1 MILGGY
7 LLNISFD
14 FEYLPLLIIVA
25 IAWLVPMLLSVMRIQ
40 RIPAVIVE
48 IIAGFIIGRYLL
60 FQSSS
65 ESLEILEFLALTGFI
80 FLMFL
85 SGLEIDTD
93 QIMASFPRRKLSVP
107 RFLRNPL
114 LVGLVFFILTLG
126 LSYAGAATLST
137 LVNIP
142 NIWYFSLIMVTTSVG
157 IIFPVLKSRGETVG
171 HFGQM
176 LIMAAAV
183 ADILSI
189 LLFTFTAFIISK
201 GFQPELLLVF
211 VLFLLVYILYI
222 LGRKLE
228 ETIFRRI
235 TFQLAHAASQ
245 ISIRGTLFLILIFVV
260 LAQLMGEEVILLGA
274 FLSGLLMSFFLHKE
288 RSLLMIKLDG
298 MGFGF
303 FIPVF
308 FIMVGAKFNPEH
320 FSEFDN
326 SLIPFLALLLV
337 LLYLVKIAPSFLW
350 MRLFGRRRAIA
361 GGFLMSSRLSLIIAA
376 STIGLGLGVI
386 TEGINASFVMMAVV
400 TCLISP
406 MVYNNLNPMDKKKG
420 KKVVIIGGSSVG
432 VLLARRLQV
441 HGRASVIVEKD
452 ELRYKEIKQ
461 KGISVMHGDGS
472 EAQIFRNIGLRA
484 SDYVVVHAGNED
496 ENIHICTMLRKEFQ
510 HDNII
515 SKTAESKIEQ
525 SLKRLNVE
533 ILDVRRTLAATIE
546 NLILRPGTYHAL
558 VDTFE
563 TFNVEEIPVTNK
575 QIEGMQ
581 VKEFHFHKDSTLIL
595 VQRGADNFIPHGES
609 YLKRGDILMIFGTAI
624 ALEETMKRCSG

>member
-1 MILGGY
+1 MEIY

-14 FEYLPLLIIVA
+14 FEYLPLLIVVA
-25 IAWLVPMLLSVMRIQ
+25 IAWFVPMLLSVLRLQ

-48 IIAGFIIGRYLL
+48 IVVGFLIGRYLL
-60 FQSSS
+60 MNVGSGSM
-65 ESLEILEFLALTGFI
+65 EILEFLALTGFI

-93 QIMASFPRRKLSVP
+93 QILASFPRRKLSIP
-107 RFLRNPL
+107 RFLKNPL

-126 LSYAGAATLST
+126 LSYGGAATLST
-137 LVNIP
+137 LVDIP

-157 IIFPVLKSRGETVG
+157 IIFPVLKSRGETLG

-211 VLFLLVYILYI
+211 ALFLLVYVFYV
-222 LGRKLE
+222 LGRRLE
-228 ETIFRRI
+228 ATIFRRI

-245 ISIRGTLFLILIFVV
+245 ISVRGTLLLILVFVV
-260 LAQLMGEEVILLGA
+260 MAQLLGEEVILLGA
-274 FLSGLLMSFFLHKE
+274 FLSGLLLSFFLHKG

-308 FIMVGAKFNPEH
+308 FIMVGVKFNPSH
-320 FSEFDN
+320 LMEFDN
-326 SLIPFLALLLV
+326 TLVPFLVLLLI
-337 LLYLVKIAPSFLW
+337 LLYLVKVIPAFLW
-350 MRLFGRRRAIA
+350 IRLFGRRRALA

-376 STIGLGLGVI
+376 ATIGLGLGAI
-386 TEGINASFVMMAVV
+386 TEGINASFVLMAVI
-400 TCLISP
+400 TCLVSP
-406 MVYNNLNPMDKKKG
+406 MLYNSLNPLDKRKG
-420 KKVVIIGGSSVG
+420 RKVVIVGGSSTG
-432 VLLARRLQV
+432 VLLARRLKV
-441 HGRASVIVEKD
+441 HGRNSIIIEHD
-452 ELRYKEIKQ
+452 DHRYHEIKL
-461 KGISVMHGDGS
+461 KGMASILGEGRDV
-472 EAQIFRNIGLRA
+472 ETFNKLGLQA
-484 SDYVVVHAGNED
+484 SDYVVVHTGNED
-496 ENIHICTMLRKEFQ
+496 ENIRVCEMLRKEFR
-510 HDNII
+510 HEKLI
-515 SKTAESKIEQ
+515 SRSNHAAVEQ

-546 NLILRPGTYHAL
+546 NLILRPGTYHTL

-563 TFNVEEIPVTNK
+563 NYVVEEIPITNK
-575 QIEGMQ
+575 LTDGVH
-581 VKEFHFHKDSTLIL
+581 VKDFHFHNDSTLIL
-595 VQRGADNFIPHGES
+595 IQRGTDNFIPHGES
-609 YLKRGDILMIFGTAI
+609 LLRRGDVLIVFGTDA
-624 ALEETMKRCSG
+624 ALEDTRVRCSV